1 MKIPF
6 QLVLATNNQNK
17 VAELNHLLQG
27 DFRILTL
34 KDIGFNQQIEE
45 TGTTLHENARIKSQ
59 LIFEKTGLPTL
70 SDDSGL
76 FVDALEGRPGVYS
89 ARYAGPQAND
99 QDNIQLLLRSLA
111 TTTHRSATFKTVL
124 SFNMDQQHYFFE
136 GMATGVILEQPIGSH
151 GFGYDP
157 VFMPTGA
164 SKSFAE
170 MDKETKNQWSHRS
183 KALDKFIEFIN
194 NQQLTL

>member
-6 QLVLATNNQNK
+6 QLVLATNNLNK

-27 DFRILTL
+27 DFKILTL
-34 KDIGFNQQIEE
+34 KDVGFDQPIEE
-45 TGTTLHENARIKSQ
+45 TGTTLHENALIKSQ

-76 FVDALEGRPGVYS
+76 FVDALNGQPGVYS

-99 QDNIQLLLRSLA
+99 QDNMELLLHSLA
-111 TTTHRSATFKTVL
+111 KTTQRSASFKTVL
-124 SFNMDQQHYFFE
+124 SFNLDQKHYFFE
-136 GMATGVILEQPIGSH
+136 GVAAGVILEHPRGSY

-157 VFMPTGA
+157 VFRPLGA
-164 SKSFAE
+164 DKSFAE
-170 MDKETKNQWSHRS
+170 MDRETKNKWSHRS
-183 KALDKFIEFIN
+183 KALNKFIQFID
-194 NQQLTL
+194 NQQLT